1 MGYES
6 HFEVPDID
14 DSLLRGVD
22 DLTDLLC
29 PDSHPEDYTNRVRFA
44 HHHQGKIRVL
54 LFARL
59 CLDFFSFPQ
68 PTGGFLARSCGG
80 FLVSFSLART
90 EHLSRRFL
98 ASVGR
103 SVVVCTR
110 LHSFEG
116 VEKDPRTFALSK
128 ERERQREED
137 VIFLSEGVQN
147 PTPIRIRKNQE
158 KEKDGH

>member
-54 LFARL
+54 FF
-59 CLDFFSFPQ
+59 CLRVFVSIFS
-68 PTGGFLARSCGG
+68 RS
-80 FLVSFSLART
+80 
-90 EHLSRRFL
+90 HN
-98 ASVGR
+98 
-103 SVVVCTR
+103 
-110 LHSFEG
+110 
-116 VEKDPRTFALSK
+116 
-128 ERERQREED
+128 QREVFSRDLAED
-137 VIFLSEGVQN
+137 F
-147 PTPIRIRKNQE
+147 
-158 KEKDGH
+158 

>member
-29 PDSHPEDYTNRVRFA
+29 PDSHPNRVRFA
-44 HHHQGKIRVL
+44 HHHRGKIR
-54 LFARL
+54 L
-59 CLDFFSFPQ
+59 CFCLRVFVSIFSRSHN
-68 PTGGFLARSCGG
+68 GGRFSRVVILRRRFLA
-80 FLVSFSLART
+80 SFSLVARR
-90 EHLSRRFL
+90 EHLSRRFP

-103 SVVVCTR
+103 SVVACTR

-128 ERERQREED
+128 ERERQRGRD
-137 VIFLSEGVQN
+137 FSIRRSPKPN
-147 PTPIRIRKNQE
+147 PNPNP
-158 KEKDGH
+158 

>member
-44 HHHQGKIRVL
+44 HHHQGKIRV
-54 LFARL
+54 FVSI
-59 CLDFFSFPQ
+59 FSRSHN
-68 PTGGFLARSCGG
+68 GGRFSRVILRRR
-80 FLVSFSLART
+80 FLVSFSLVARR
-90 EHLSRRFL
+90 EHLSRRFP

-103 SVVVCTR
+103 SVVACTR
-110 LHSFEG
+110 LHSFE
-116 VEKDPRTFALSK
+116 
-128 ERERQREED
+128 
-137 VIFLSEGVQN
+137 
-147 PTPIRIRKNQE
+147 
-158 KEKDGH
+158 

>member
-29 PDSHPEDYTNRVRFA
+29 PDSHPNRVRFA
-44 HHHQGKIRVL
+44 HHHRGKIRVL

-128 ERERQREED
+128 ERERHREES